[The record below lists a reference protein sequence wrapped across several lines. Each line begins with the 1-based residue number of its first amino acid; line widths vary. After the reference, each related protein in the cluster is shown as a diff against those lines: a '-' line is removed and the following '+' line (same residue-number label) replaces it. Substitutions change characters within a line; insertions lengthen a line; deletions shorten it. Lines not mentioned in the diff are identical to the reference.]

1 MDHNRES
8 MKSLVTI
15 SLLNFHYWLQQNGAT
30 TYVDWLELNRAVKL
44 ETNKGIRDLQI
55 EPGNIIFSKLMSEGN
70 YGVNFLT
77 MNSQDEKNLS

>member
-44 ETNKGIRDLQI
+44 ETNKGIRDL
-55 EPGNIIFSKLMSEGN
+55 
-70 YGVNFLT
+70 
-77 MNSQDEKNLS
+77 